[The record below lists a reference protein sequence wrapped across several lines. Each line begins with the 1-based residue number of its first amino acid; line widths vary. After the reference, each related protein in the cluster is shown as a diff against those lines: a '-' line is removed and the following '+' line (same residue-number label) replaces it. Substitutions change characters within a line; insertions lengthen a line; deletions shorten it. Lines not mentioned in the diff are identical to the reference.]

1 MTRKLSSDQV
11 AEIRSRYARGGI
23 RQIDLARE
31 FGIARETARRMI
43 RGETR
48 NDADGP
54 VTRRGRTHGRKLTLD
69 QVAEIRDRVTKKAT
83 PLSALARE
91 FEMSTSTLSNIVR
104 GKTYKR
110 E

>member
-31 FGIARETARRMI
+31 YGIARNNVRRLI
-43 RGETR
+43 VGESYR
-48 NDADGP
+48 EASGP

-69 QVAEIRDRVTKKAT
+69 QVADIRDRVTKKAT

-104 GKTYKR
+104 GKTYR

>member
-1 MTRKLSSDQV
+1 MTSRLSNDEV

-48 NDADGP
+48 KDVAGP
-54 VTRRGRTHGRKLTLD
+54 ITKRGRTHRRKLTLD
-69 QVAEIRDRVTKKAT
+69 QVADIRDRVTKKAT
-83 PLSALARE
+83 TLSELATE
-91 FEMSTSTLSNIVR
+91 FEMSTSTLSNIVQ

>member
-1 MTRKLSSDQV
+1 MIARLPDDQV

-48 NDADGP
+48 KDADGP
-54 VTRRGRTHGRKLTLD
+54 TTKPGRTHGRKLTLD
-69 QVAEIRDRVTKKAT
+69 QVAEIRNRVAEKTTTLAE
-83 PLSALARE
+83 LSTE
-91 FEMSTSTLSNIVR
+91 FEMSTSTISNIVQ